1 MKKIV
6 LIYGLIAGS
15 ILAAVMLISIPLW
28 KSGVLNFDNGEI
40 TGYSSMVIA
49 LSMIFFGIKS
59 YRDNHR
65 AGKITFGEGFKVGI
79 MIAAIASV
87 MYALSWEVSYSTM
100 GEQFSKDWADHYQAE
115 LESSD
120 MSALEKEKAM
130 NEMQGYMEWYKNPLI
145 RFGMT
150 LFEVFPLGLV
160 ITLISA
166 ALLRK
171 AEFLS
176 SQQNTTSP
184 S

>member
-40 TGYSSMVIA
+40 TGYSTMVIA

-65 AGKITFGEGFKVGI
+65 EGKITFGEGFKVGI

-87 MYALSWEVSYSTM
+87 MYSLSWEVSYNTM
-100 GEQFSKDWADHYQAE
+100 GEQFTKDWADHYQAE
-115 LESSD
+115 IESSK
-120 MSALEKEKAM
+120 MTATEKEEATK
-130 NEMQGYMEWYKNPLI
+130 EIQTYVEWYKNPLI

-150 LFEVFPLGLV
+150 LFEVFPLGLI

-171 AEFLS
+171 AEFLPSGTS
-176 SQQNTTSP
+176 SSNR
-184 S
+184 